1 MEVGEE
7 ATESGSN
14 ERGKPSTEG
23 NSESNGTSTGQ
34 KPISYRDSLLG
45 KTDEECE
52 ALVEADE
59 QIWNEEDLCSYTITE
74 ELKKMMEVYPVL
86 EVTDEEWRKS
96 CKPWRKALVLTLLG
110 KKRSFRNLK
119 DPASGRFSTLN

>member
-1 MEVGEE
+1 M
-7 ATESGSN
+7 
-14 ERGKPSTEG
+14 
-23 NSESNGTSTGQ
+23 
-34 KPISYRDSLLG
+34 
-45 KTDEECE
+45 
-52 ALVEADE
+52 EADE

-110 KKRSFRNLK
+110 KKLSFRNLK
-119 DPASGRFSTLN
+119 DGRFSTLN